1 MAADVSFNKHSNVYF
16 IEITVFIPPKLTISS
31 NLYSFRFFT
40 LRILCATAI
49 GSNVKNKINKQP
61 NKQTNKQKQ
70 RQSYY
75 VEFSFHYCQTVN
87 LFSCILF
94 TDSEPRL
101 DFFET
106 LKKRYPESYPLLYTD
121 LIIDVL
127 FMIDILMNFRTT
139 YVKEGEV
146 LITNPWKIAVHYLKT
161 YFLVDFVAAIPW
173 DLLASF
179 NSGTE
184 EVSFSK

>member
-1 MAADVSFNKHSNVYF
+1 MFLSTNIRNVYF
-16 IEITVFIPPKLTISS
+16 IEITVFSPPKLTISS
-31 NLYSFRFFT
+31 NLYSFRFCT

-49 GSNVKNKINKQP
+49 GSNVKKKI

-75 VEFSFHYCQTVN
+75 VEFSFDHCQTVN

-94 TDSEPRL
+94 TDSESNL
-101 DFFET
+101 DFFEI